1 MPAFHVHYLLAVG
14 GGSAPKLSR
23 PLQADTRREAVA
35 IVHAEL
41 KAQTIEFEQGGHT
54 VVLRTAAILYAEVS
68 EEAPASRR
76 PVGIV

>member
-1 MPAFHVHYLLAVG
+1 MPAFHVQYILAS
-14 GGSAPKLSR
+14 GSGAAPKLSR

-68 EEAPASRR
+68 DEAPTPRR
-76 PVGIV
+76 SVDIV